1 MSLLG
6 IIPARGGS
14 RRIKDKNIVEFFGKP
29 IIAYSLEA
37 MREARIY
44 DEIHVSTDSEQIRE
58 VAVDLGCDVPFLRTE
73 FHGDMDRLFDVAQWV
88 LKAFLDRGV
97 SFDEVGIAMACSPLI
112 EGGDLGQGYQHF
124 LEHGRRPLFAVAEYP
139 APPQQALL
147 LDGDG
152 CGIRPER
159 PDCFQMRSQDLPHAV
174 FDTGAF
180 YFFAADDLLTADMYQ
195 FEDSIGFPIDREKA
209 ADINTPEDLEFTRVL
224 FAGREALRKAAE

>member
-6 IIPARGGS
+6 IVPARGGS

-37 MREARIY
+37 MRDAGIY
-44 DEIHVSTDSEQIRE
+44 DEIHVSTDSEQIRDV
-58 VAVDLGCDVPFLRTE
+58 VADLGYDVPFLRTE
-73 FHGDMDRLFDVAQWV
+73 FHGDKDRLFDVGQWV

-97 SFDEVGIAMACSPLI
+97 SFDDVGIVMACSPLI
-112 EGGDLGQGYQHF
+112 DGDDLRKGYQHF
-124 LEHGRRPLFAVAEYP
+124 LEQGRRPLFSVAEYP

-152 CGIRPER
+152 SGIRPER
-159 PDCFQMRSQDLPHAV
+159 MDCFQMRSQDLPHTV

-180 YFFAADDLLTADMYQ
+180 YFFAAHDLLNADMYQ
-195 FEDSIGFPIDREKA
+195 FKDSIGFPIRREKA
-209 ADINTPEDLEFTRVL
+209 ADINTPDDLEFARVL
-224 FAGREALRKAAE
+224 FAGRNALRKAAE